1 MSGRKTTGL
10 AHNPLLARTDTKD
23 EPAAASGA
31 RVTPNQTGMQ
41 LPTED
46 VMHEQVDT
54 PTRIQVDKQTGI
66 HVDTPTR
73 TLDRSLKFTFY
84 FSEEQLDRLDQV
96 WETLRRSR
104 RRPRRRIS
112 KSQFVRLA
120 LDNLLD
126 EFEKDPD
133 QVTRLLLQQAETP
146 PRQDGA

>member
-31 RVTPNQTGMQ
+31 RATPDRTGTQ
-41 LPTED
+41 LPTEE
-46 VMHEQVDT
+46 VTHEHADTSTSTHVDSQAGT
-54 PTRIQVDKQTGI
+54 PVDMPTRI
-66 HVDTPTR
+66 
-73 TLDRSLKFTFY
+73 LDRSLKFTFY

-146 PRQDGA
+146 RQ

>member
-23 EPAAASGA
+23 EPAAVSGA
-31 RVTPNQTGMQ
+31 RATPDRTGTQ
-41 LPTED
+41 LPAEEVT
-46 VMHEQVDT
+46 HEHVDTSTGIHVDSQAGTHVDT
-54 PTRIQVDKQTGI
+54 PTRI
-66 HVDTPTR
+66 
-73 TLDRSLKFTFY
+73 LDRSLKFTFY

-146 PRQDGA
+146 PPQ